1 MMRACYFSFTICLL
15 CSSVL
20 PCRAQYDGT
29 PAAKAVYQ
37 LGSAAAGTGKYI
49 AALADFQKA
58 IALDPD
64 YADAWEQL
72 IWVEDLAAIQKMGL
86 TLSETDPKIRKR
98 ERKRSEKVTRNQTRR
113 LQGLARKH
121 PDKPIYLWALGQ
133 IYNENDPLRQEQY
146 CRQAIQVDARFAPG
160 YKCLALIADLRGDD
174 AGSSVYWQK
183 AAALDPDNAQ
193 VALDALFELQNDPAA
208 YKDAT
213 ERLLQKF
220 PADPVGAQ
228 ALYWLAD
235 SQKTDAARIEAFERL
250 RRQFPPQKF
259 DWSDNGMGELFEI
272 EDHTDPAKARD
283 LAHDMMREVPK
294 DDDWKVF
301 AAYEDSMAAAEQ
313 ELKAGDAAA
322 ALNTLKSAKSPAYDY
337 DRDRATL
344 LHARVLDAA
353 GKIADAYALLL
364 DAYARRPSGELGS
377 ALLIRGAALGK
388 SAADVHTAAWNAVEK
403 ASKPAIPFTL
413 PSFEKGKSVS
423 LADYRGHV
431 VLVDF
436 WFPNC
441 GPCRQSF
448 PYLEGLAR
456 NYKEKGVVVLAIN
469 GEAGQEPFVLPL
481 LKAKGYDFIPLK
493 ADDQWAANVYH
504 VRGFP
509 TTFLIGPDGRQY
521 FRPQVRSDA
530 DEQSTALEI
539 DELLAHSG
547 AS

>member
-1 MMRACYFSFTICLL
+1 MMRASYFSFAICLL
-15 CSSVL
+15 CSSAL
-20 PCRAQYDGT
+20 PCRAQYQGT
-29 PAAKAVYQ
+29 AEAKSVYQ
-37 LGSAAAGTGKYI
+37 LGSAAVENGKYM

-86 TLSETDPKIRKR
+86 TLSETDPKLRKR
-98 ERKRSEKVTRNQTRR
+98 ERKQSDKVTRNQTRH
-113 LQGLARKH
+113 LQALARKH

-146 CRQAIQVDARFAPG
+146 CRQAIQVDAQFAPG
-160 YKCLALIADLRGDD
+160 YKCLASIADLRGDD

-183 AAALDPDNAQ
+183 DAALDPDNAQ
-193 VALDALFELQNDPAA
+193 VAFDALFELQNDPAA

-213 ERLLQKF
+213 ERLLRRF
-220 PADPVGAQ
+220 PTDPIGAQ

-235 SQKTDAARIEAFERL
+235 QQKTDAARVEVLERL

-259 DWSDNGMGELFEI
+259 DWSDNGMGMLFEI

-283 LAHDMMREVPK
+283 LAHDMVRVEPK
-294 DDDWKVF
+294 DDDWKMF
-301 AAYEDSMAAAEQ
+301 AAYADSMAAAEQ

-322 ALNTLKSAKSPAYDY
+322 ALSTLKSAKFPNYSYDK
-337 DRDRATL
+337 DRATL
-344 LHARVLDAA
+344 LHARALAAA
-353 GKIADAYALLL
+353 GKTADAYAFLL
-364 DAYARRPSGELGS
+364 DAYARHPGEELGS
-377 ALLIRGAALGK
+377 ALLSRGAALGK
-388 SAADVHTAAWNAVEK
+388 SADDVHAAVWDAVEK

-413 PSFEKGKSVS
+413 PSFEEGKSVS

-448 PYLEGLAR
+448 PYLEDLAR

-481 LKAKGYDFIPLK
+481 LKAKGYDFVPLK
-493 ADDQWAANVYH
+493 GDSDWDESVYH
-504 VRGFP
+504 VRGYP

-521 FRPQVRSDA
+521 FRPHIYNDA
-530 DEQSTALEI
+530 EEQSTALEI

-547 AS
+547 GA